1 MPRGQ
6 SPVRKGSVRVDA
18 DGNVENP
25 YAQLSEWVDE
35 RLHGATAHAHDGQ
48 SHAIEVVAWAALID
62 NVLKQVDGGGGLHAG
77 KQVRLD
83 DNSVNFVVN
92 DMDLKHMGS
101 VSSKMR
107 VQMPSGCDLRMGDS
121 TENAARAGSVARR
134 PRDREF
140 FINVTPRAQ
149 SNLEWRR
156 KMSKR
161 VRSYDVLVFF
171 LSFIGMIIF
180 GGLFYKHG
188 EGYRNPFETLA
199 ETASGALSL
208 D

>member
-1 MPRGQ
+1 
-6 SPVRKGSVRVDA
+6 VDA

-25 YAQLSEWVDE
+25 YAQLGEWVDE

-48 SHAIEVVAWAALID
+48 SHSIEIVAWAALID
-62 NVLKQVDGGGGLHAG
+62 SVLSQIDGGNLHAG

-83 DNSVNFVVN
+83 DDSVNFVIN
-92 DMDLKHMGS
+92 QMDLKHMGQ

-107 VQMPSGCDLRMGDS
+107 TQIPSGCELRMGDS
-121 TENAARAGSVARR
+121 TENAARAVGVARR

-156 KMSKR
+156 KMAKR
-161 VRSYDVLVFF
+161 VRSYDSVVFF
-171 LSFIGMIIF
+171 LSFIGMIVF
-180 GGLFYKHG
+180 GTLLYKHG
-188 EGYRNPFETLA
+188 EGYRHPFETLA
-199 ETASGALSL
+199 ETASKALSL